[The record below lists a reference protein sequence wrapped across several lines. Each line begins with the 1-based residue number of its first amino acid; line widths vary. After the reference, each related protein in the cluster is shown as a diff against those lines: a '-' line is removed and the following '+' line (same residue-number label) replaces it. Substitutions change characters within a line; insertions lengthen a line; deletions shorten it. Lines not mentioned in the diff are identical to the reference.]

1 MKYVVVDEAWVMAE
15 DGFTTGLFKGSG
27 YFHK

>member
-1 MKYVVVDEAWVMAE
+1 MKYVVVDEAWIMAD

-27 YFHK
+27 YKE

>member
-1 MKYVVVDEAWVMAE
+1 MKYVVVDEAWIMAD

-27 YFHK
+27 YKK